1 MKIEIESNII
11 RHLLKNVYFIN
22 GTSYAGKSTMVKLL
36 AEKHDG
42 ICCGENFHDCLMEIV
57 RPEVQPNLAY
67 FDTMSGWQE
76 FIGRTPDAYDAW
88 IQGVSQ
94 EAAEMEIA
102 LLLGMATQGK
112 KIFVDTNIPVDI
124 LKEISDYNHVA
135 LMLSPQSMSVERF
148 FDREDPEKQFLL
160 RKIQEAEDPE
170 WAMENFRAC
179 IAKINSQE
187 HYDAFVQSGLFTY
200 VRNEDSTIEEAV
212 SKIEKHFGL

>member
-1 MKIEIESNII
+1 
-11 RHLLKNVYFIN
+11 
-22 GTSYAGKSTMVKLL
+22 MVKLL

-102 LLLGMATQGK
+102 LLLGMAAQGK

-124 LKEISDYNHVA
+124 LKEISDHNHVA
-135 LMLSPQSMSVERF
+135 LMLSPQSMSVDRF

-160 RKIQEAEDPE
+160 SKIQEAEDPD
-170 WAMENFRAC
+170 WAMDNFRAC

-187 HYDAFVQSGLFTY
+187 HYDAFAHSGLFTY
-200 VRNEDSTIEEAV
+200 IRNEGSTIEEAV

>member
-1 MKIEIESNII
+1 
-11 RHLLKNVYFIN
+11 
-22 GTSYAGKSTMVKLL
+22 MVKLL
-36 AEKHDG
+36 ADRYNG
-42 ICCGENFHDCLMEIV
+42 ICCGENYHDCLMEIV
-57 RPEVQPNLAY
+57 CPEVQPNLAY

-76 FIGRTPDAYDAW
+76 FIGRTPDVYDAW
-88 IQGVSQ
+88 IQGVSR

-102 LLLGMATQGK
+102 LLLGLVSQGK

-135 LMLSPQSMSVERF
+135 LMLSPQSMSVDRF

-160 RKIQEAEDPE
+160 RKIQEAEDPD
-170 WAMENFRAC
+170 WAMDNFCAC

-187 HYDAFVQSGLFTY
+187 HYDAFAQSGLFTY

-212 SKIEKHFGL
+212 SKIERHFGL